1 VIDVDKRLKL
11 QQQLKTLYTNRVI
24 LGSSGSSTNNSTAT
38 TNNDNNS
45 SSSTHC
51 CTQLVTFHDTYYN
64 AAAGTLNLIVEY
76 MNGGSLQD
84 IVDTGGCD
92 TEQVL
97 ASISYQ
103 VLLGLQH
110 LHEHRRMHRDIK
122 PANLLINHIGQVSV
136 SSSYCCCNVMYMYVD
151 SSLCSS
157 VPY

>member
-1 VIDVDKRLKL
+1 VYAQVIPVIDVDKRLKL

-24 LGSSGSSTNNSTAT
+24 LGSSNKNSSSNTATIDGSSINN
-38 TNNDNNS
+38 N
-45 SSSTHC
+45 SSTHC
-51 CTQLVTFHDTYYN
+51 CTQLVTFHDTFYN

-122 PANLLINHIGQVSV
+122 PANLLINHVGQVS
-136 SSSYCCCNVMYMYVD
+136 YQQIQ
-151 SSLCSS
+151 SL
-157 VPY
+157 

>member
-1 VIDVDKRLKL
+1 VIPVIDVDKRLKL

-24 LGSSGSSTNNSTAT
+24 LGSSGSNTNTSTTT
-38 TNNDNNS
+38 TNSDNS

-110 LHEHRRMHRDIK
+110 LHEHRRMHRDMK
-122 PANLLINHIGQVSV
+122 PANLLINHIGQVS
-136 SSSYCCCNVMYMYVD
+136 
-151 SSLCSS
+151 L
-157 VPY
+157 